1 MAHRLTHPRDA
12 TTLLRL
18 LLLLQRL
25 RLPQH
30 DYYLTLGWSGGNF
43 AFTNVSWRR
52 GSNRGCGPALAAAHG
67 SEWPRVPRD
76 DQMTSSSNAHETLA
90 LRSTPLEQAGP
101 DVITPLHC
109 NRSSTAL
116 QVLLLQV
123 VCDHSTE

>member
-1 MAHRLTHPRDA
+1 MET
-12 TTLLRL
+12 
-18 LLLLQRL
+18 QCC
-25 RLPQH
+25 
-30 DYYLTLGWSGGNF
+30 WF
-43 AFTNVSWRR
+43 
-52 GSNRGCGPALAAAHG
+52 GPVVNMH
-67 SEWPRVPRD
+67 
-76 DQMTSSSNAHETLA
+76 TAHETLT